1 MASILSTSSTSL
13 ATLSFNSGVRTTTT
27 TSCQVKNLSIIGNS
41 VFDGLKLVNKVQLKR
56 ATKTSFALSGGIGT
70 KISCSIAKPETIQI
84 VLSTI
89 AKQLSIDDATLTPET
104 KFADLGA
111 DSLDIV
117 EIMMTLEEKFDISVG
132 EGGVENISTVQDAA
146 DLIEKVMSAST

>member
-1 MASILSTSSTSL
+1 MKTKFVSQTKQLLS
-13 ATLSFNSGVRTTTT
+13 LSNVFNLPN
-27 TSCQVKNLSIIGNS
+27 CW
-41 VFDGLKLVNKVQLKR
+41 LK
-56 ATKTSFALSGGIGT
+56 
-70 KISCSIAKPETIQI
+70 AKPETIQI
-84 VLSTI
+84 VLSAI

-132 EGGVENISTVQDAA
+132 EGGVENISTIQDAA

>member
-1 MASILSTSSTSL
+1 MIKHFPPL
-13 ATLSFNSGVRTTTT
+13 A
-27 TSCQVKNLSIIGNS
+27 
-41 VFDGLKLVNKVQLKR
+41 FDGSNLGFKLQVL
-56 ATKTSFALSGGIGT
+56 ALRNVY
-70 KISCSIAKPETIQI
+70 AKPETIQI
-84 VLSTI
+84 VLSAI

-104 KFADLGA
+104 KFTDLGA

-132 EGGVENISTVQDAA
+132 EGGVENISTIQDAA